1 MSKYNSNQESFPET
15 KLLQDINLQQ
25 IVELIPT
32 AVIIFMRENWEIV
45 YLNPAAIE
53 LLGGGEKDE
62 FIGHQILSYIH
73 PDEQLFIQKRVLS
86 LDNGITNP
94 KKKIRMV
101 QKGLQLRYVE
111 STSKLLTFH
120 GQPCI
125 LSVSADITE
134 KKLVEDALMESES
147 RFRSLFEN
155 NANAVFSL
163 DLEGNFTSVNTIAEQ
178 MAGYTEAELLTM
190 NISDI
195 FYPDDL
201 PQIYKNMIKVSKG
214 IPVNY
219 ETKIFH
225 KNGHLI
231 HIGITVVPIKV
242 NNKIVGQYGIA
253 LDITLKVIREQ
264 KIKESEER
272 YQELALHDPLTGLP
286 NRRKFVDQAEQ
297 LLEKY
302 KKKKKSIS
310 FLFIDLDRFKLV
322 NDTMGHET
330 GDLLLK
336 MVATRLEGCIQKEDL
351 ICRVG
356 GDEFIIG
363 LPNYTMEETSKIAQ
377 LILDTIGRPFN
388 INIHEL
394 FITPS
399 IGISIFPKDGRL
411 VSSLL
416 KEADTAMYRAKEL
429 GKNNFQ
435 YFSKDMDVK
444 NEKKLL
450 LQNGIWSACEK
461 QEFFLEYQP
470 KIDLRTGKIF
480 GLEALIR
487 WRHPELGDLPPA
499 DFIPISEETGAI
511 IEIGEWVIREA
522 CTQLKTWHDQGYKNL
537 DISVNLS
544 ARQFIS
550 PKLAQR
556 IRMILEEIHLSPE
569 FLDLEITESMAMFNL
584 EQSIRT
590 MEELQAMGIKLSLDD
605 FGTGYSSLNYLK
617 RFPVDTLKIDRSFLQ
632 EVSKDNDEMIIEAI
646 VYVSHSLGMSVVFEG
661 IETEKQLHL
670 IQELKG
676 DIGQGY
682 LYSKP
687 LTKDK
692 IITFIK
698 NYY

>member
-1 MSKYNSNQESFPET
+1 MSKFNSNSEKYSET
-15 KLLQDINLQQ
+15 LQATNLQQ

-32 AVIIFMRENWEIV
+32 SVIIFTQHTLEIV
-45 YLNPAAIE
+45 YLNPAAVY
-53 LLGGGEKDE
+53 LLGGKTQGE
-62 FIGHQILSYIH
+62 FIGQSAISYIY
-73 PDEQLFIQKRVLS
+73 PDDLPLFYERAINLHEGKV
-86 LDNGITNP
+86 NP
-94 KKKIRMV
+94 KIQSRILQQNGQARYLESFCSLLNFQGDSCV
-101 QKGLQLRYVE
+101 LVVGTDVTEQKQAEDKLR
-111 STSKLLTFH
+111 
-120 GQPCI
+120 
-125 LSVSADITE
+125 
-134 KKLVEDALMESES
+134 ESES

-155 NANAVFSL
+155 NANAVYSL
-163 DLEGNFTSVNTIAEQ
+163 DLEGNFTSVNSIAEQ
-178 MAGYTEAELLTM
+178 MAGYTEEELLTM
-190 NISDI
+190 NITDI
-195 FYPDDL
+195 LHPDDL
-201 PQIYKNMIKVSKG
+201 PQIYKNMIRVSQG
-214 IPVNY
+214 VPVNY

-231 HIGITVVPIKV
+231 HISITVVPIKV

-253 LDITLKVIREQ
+253 RDITLKVIREQ

-272 YQELALHDPLTGLP
+272 YQQLALHDPLTGLP

-297 LLEKY
+297 VLEAY
-302 KKKKKSIS
+302 KKKKRPIS

-336 MVATRLEGCIQKEDL
+336 MVSTRLEGCIQKEDL

-363 LPNYTMEETSKIAQ
+363 LPNYTREETSKVAQ
-377 LILDTIGRPFN
+377 LILDTLGRPFN

-399 IGISIFPKDGRL
+399 IGISIFPKDGRH

-435 YFSKDMDVK
+435 YFSKDMDEK

-470 KIDLRTGKIF
+470 KIDLKSDKIC

-487 WRHPELGDLPPA
+487 WKHPEIGILPPA
-499 DFIPISEETGAI
+499 DFIPIAEETGAI

-522 CTQLKTWHDQGYKNL
+522 CTELKTWHNQGYKNM

-550 PKLAQR
+550 PNLAQR
-556 IRMILEEIHLSPE
+556 IRAILEEINLSPE

-661 IETEKQLHL
+661 IETDKQLSL

-682 LYSKP
+682 FYSKP
-687 LTKDK
+687 LTREKV
-692 IITFIK
+692 ITFIEQH
-698 NYY
+698 Y